1 MCRRF
6 QNGLKSIPAH
16 EPAVKKYY
24 FLTQKPKGKSSDL
37 VRIAFFLPNNDKLV
51 LIQYLGD
58 EEKAV
63 SFPHGNGKTSKPYIR
78 TYPSTISDIKSEDP
92 AQLPS
97 ASYKKAISKPDYPPS
112 LQPVYKPRNSRQ
124 IHNHRALERQ
134 KFRISHD
141 ALYNVHEIA
150 YDLKGYVAKIITYP
164 DLVLICGLTVIEEEL
179 KRLLTTK
186 AASFPLFSYDTTF
199 QLGDF
204 YVSAFLFRHTL
215 FTEAPVIP
223 AFFLIHERKEFSA
236 HEGLMK
242 HIAAKIPATNV
253 PATNARSGF
262 MTLATTFPLMH
273 GLMRAT
279 SGHAATATS
288 STLFVL
294 FLLYITNHI
303 ILTLHYMYY
312 NNYYN

>member
-1 MCRRF
+1 M
-6 QNGLKSIPAH
+6 
-16 EPAVKKYY
+16 KKYY

-78 TYPSTISDIKSEDP
+78 TCPSTISDIKSEDP

-97 ASYKKAISKPDYPPS
+97 ASYKKAISKPAYPPS

-124 IHNHRALERQ
+124 IHNHRTLERQ

-186 AASFPLFSYDTTF
+186 AASSPLFSYDTTF

-236 HEGLMK
+236 HEELMK

-294 FLLYITNHI
+294 FLLYLI
-303 ILTLHYMYY
+303 
-312 NNYYN
+312 